1 MHDLITPS
9 LLQDEEFCRM
19 LRRLSGDRSA
29 RNLVVFL
36 ALLADGRLEGK
47 QVYSP
52 VTPEQ
57 VAELTGLSPWDVDFA
72 LLSLSR
78 SGRIELLEEPG
89 GALCYRINL

>member
-1 MHDLITPS
+1 MHDLIVPS
-9 LLQDEEFCRM
+9 LAQDEEFCQM

-29 RNLVVFL
+29 RNLAVFL

-47 QVYSP
+47 QIYSL

-57 VAELTGLSPWDVDFA
+57 IAELTGLSPMAVDFA
-72 LLSLSR
+72 LMSLSR

-89 GALCYRINL
+89 GAPCYRINL